1 MSRNRIFLLVGLG
14 VALLIA
20 GVASYFAS
28 SSPDGLEYTAQDVGF
43 LDRARDSAAAG
54 SPLADYGMS
63 GVNNE
68 WLSVGLSGIVGVLVV
83 LILAT
88 LLATVLKSRRTSEGD
103 EHNTSSSSTSA
114 NSA

>member
-1 MSRNRIFLLVGLG
+1 MSRNRLFLLIGLG

-28 SSPDGLEYTAQDVGF
+28 SSPDGLESAAQDVGF
-43 LDRARDSAAAG
+43 LDSAQDSAAAG
-54 SPLADYGMS
+54 SSLADYGVS

-68 WLSVGLSGIVGVLVV
+68 WLSVGLSGIIGVLVV

-88 LLATVLKSRRTSEGD
+88 LLTTFLKGRGPSENAEPG
-103 EHNTSSSSTSA
+103 TSSSSSSTGA
-114 NSA
+114 